1 MTTLLEKPPVP
12 RRTRPTS
19 ISGLAAF
26 ADPLGPRGRRTALVA
41 SVLGGLVLLA
51 LVGAALARLQAV
63 GQLDPDRWTELLSS
77 EGAQFL
83 GEGLLTTL
91 QAAAVAIALSVAIG
105 AVMALGRLSHLAPLR
120 WLAGTYVELFRALP
134 SLLLIL
140 FAFFGLPQLLAAL
153 PAGLGLPT
161 QVSRYAALV
170 IGLTLYNSAVMAE
183 IIRAGVLSLP
193 RGQAEAAAAIGL
205 TRGQAQRLV
214 VLPQAVSR
222 MLPSLIAQG
231 VVVLKDTSYGFV
243 IGFEELL
250 RRGQLAGEATA
261 DVLQAYV
268 IVAVVYVA
276 VCLALSALARY
287 VEGRQRRRYGRAAS
301 GGTRAA

>member
-1 MTTLLEKPPVP
+1 MSVP
-12 RRTRPTS
+12 G
-19 ISGLAAF
+19 GLSAF
-26 ADPLGPRGRRTALVA
+26 GDVLGPRGRRKALAASVVGAGAVLLLLLVA
-41 SVLGGLVLLA
+41 LN
-51 LVGAALARLQAV
+51 RLQDK
-63 GQLDPDRWTELLSS
+63 GQLDGDRWTEILSPDGMELLA
-77 EGAQFL
+77 G
-83 GEGLLTTL
+83 GLVKTL
-91 QAAAVAIALSVAIG
+91 QAAALAITLSMVVG
-105 AVMALGRLSHLAPLR
+105 MVMALGRLSSVRPVR

-140 FAFFGLPQLLAAL
+140 FSFLAL
-153 PAGLGLPT
+153 PELLQALPFGPDRIN
-161 QVSRYAALV
+161 RYAALV
-170 IGLTLYNSAVMAE
+170 LGLTLYNSAVMAE
-183 IIRAGVLSLP
+183 IVRAGVLSLP
-193 RGQAEAAAAIGL
+193 KGQTEAAAALGL
-205 TRGQAQRLV
+205 RRGQVQRLV

-268 IVAVVYVA
+268 IVAVVYLA
-276 VCLALSALARY
+276 VCLALSQLARY

>member
-1 MTTLLEKPPVP
+1 MSAQTA
-12 RRTRPTS
+12 
-19 ISGLAAF
+19 GLAAF
-26 ADPLGPRGRRTALVA
+26 ADPLGPRGRRKALTA
-41 SVLGGLVLLA
+41 S
-51 LVGAALARLQAV
+51 LVGAAVLLLLLLGALYRLQQV
-63 GQLDPDRWTELLSS
+63 GQLDGDRWSELVSS
-77 EGAQFL
+77 EGATFL
-83 GEGLLTTL
+83 LEGLVTTL
-91 QAAAVAIALSVAIG
+91 RAAAVAAALSVTLG
-105 AVMALGRLSHLAPLR
+105 TVMALGRLSPLAPLR

-140 FAFFGLPQLLAAL
+140 FAFFGLPEILQAL
-153 PAGLGLPT
+153 PQGIGLPT
-161 QVSRYAALV
+161 RISKYAALV

-183 IIRAGVLSLP
+183 IVRAGVLSLP
-193 RGQAEAAAAIGL
+193 LGQTEAAAALGMR
-205 TRGQAQRLV
+205 RGQVQRLV

-276 VCLALSALARY
+276 VCLALSQLARY
-287 VEGRQRRRYGRAAS
+287 VEGRQRRTYGRAAS